1 MNSTTP
7 KLRPRRT
14 CCVEE
19 DHSAASSPSSAASSS
34 SDGLDLEMNLSFED
48 FQEQW
53 LLAEDHDETKKLRR
67 HFKKGSL
74 GCALILLG
82 LCALL
87 VFAVNKTLM
96 EADASA
102 AKRTPIPPV
111 QRYQPPLHSQSARK
125 F

>member
-1 MNSTTP
+1 MNSTTHT
-7 KLRPRRT
+7 LRPRRT

-19 DHSAASSPSSAASSS
+19 DRSSASSS
-34 SDGLDLEMNLSFED
+34 SDGVDLEMNLSFEE
-48 FQEQW
+48 FQEQ

-67 HFKKGSL
+67 HHKKASL
-74 GCALILLG
+74 SCALTLLG

-111 QRYQPPLHSQSARK
+111 HRYQPPLHSQAARR